1 MDWDPPHVGHT
12 PCEEVGVY
20 EMCKGCF
27 CNTPLSNL
35 TIGLKRVAK
44 QLHGKCYIRDVQDT

>member
-1 MDWDPPHVGHT
+1 VGHT